1 MATANYSHHFS
12 HRNIPFGIASSQT
25 HEKPQAVSRL
35 GNTILFLH
43 DLHVQ
48 GLFKDTKDLPE
59 NIFNQPTLNR
69 FAALSKSE
77 HQYVR
82 KKIQEVFHHHGLDG
96 FPSASEEVAD
106 AITMHL
112 PMVIRDFTDFSC
124 SLHHVINAGHI
135 VAGNAK
141 PPPSFFKFP
150 VGYQGRTSSI
160 VVSGTDIERPY
171 GHFLNPKVIDPQR
184 EETIIFGPSQKV
196 DYEVELAAV
205 IGKPLP
211 MKKRLHAED
220 ADDHIFGFVILND
233 WSSRDIQGFE
243 MSPLGP
249 FNGKSLGTSISP
261 WIITPDAL
269 EPFKT
274 SIAPQQA
281 SGPTYLQQ
289 SKPSTYDILMNVEI
303 LTNSDKTTVGV
314 CPVQSLYWTP
324 QQMIAHSVSSGSAL
338 RTGDLLAT
346 GTVSG
351 EHNLSRG
358 CLLETTEGGTKPV
371 TLSDGSKRGYLED
384 GDVVRITAMA
394 GAPRLGVG
402 FGECIGRLTP
412 ARPF

>member
-25 HEKPQAVSRL
+25 HKKPQAVSRL

-43 DLHVQ
+43 DLHVH
-48 GLFKDTKDLPE
+48 GLFKESKNIPE
-59 NIFNQPTLNR
+59 NVFNQPSLNS

-77 HQYVR
+77 HRYVR
-82 KKIQEVFHHHGLDG
+82 EKIQEVFRHQGLEG
-96 FPSASEEVAD
+96 FPSASKEDAD
-106 AITMHL
+106 ATTMHL
-112 PMVIRDFTDFSC
+112 PIVIRDFTDFSC
-124 SLHHVINAGHI
+124 SLHHVINAGRI
-135 VAGNAK
+135 VVGNAN

-150 VGYQGRTSSI
+150 IGYQGRTSSI

-171 GHFLNPKVIDPQR
+171 GHFRSPPFTDPQS
-184 EETIIFGPSQKV
+184 EKAIIFGPSQKV

-205 IGKPLP
+205 IGEPLP

-220 ADDHIFGFVILND
+220 ADKHIFGFVILND

-243 MSPLGP
+243 MNPLGP

-269 EPFKT
+269 EPFRA
-274 SIAPQQA
+274 SVAPQQA
-281 SGPTYLQQ
+281 LGPTYLQQ
-289 SKPSTYDILMNVEI
+289 SKPSTYDILMTVEI
-303 LTNSDKTTVGV
+303 LANSDKTTVGV

-338 RTGDLLAT
+338 RTGDILAT

-351 EHNLSRG
+351 ESNLNGG
-358 CLLETTEGGTKPV
+358 CLLERTEGGTKPV
-371 TLSDGSKRGYLED
+371 MLSDGSKRGYLED

-394 GAPRLGVG
+394 GAASLGVG